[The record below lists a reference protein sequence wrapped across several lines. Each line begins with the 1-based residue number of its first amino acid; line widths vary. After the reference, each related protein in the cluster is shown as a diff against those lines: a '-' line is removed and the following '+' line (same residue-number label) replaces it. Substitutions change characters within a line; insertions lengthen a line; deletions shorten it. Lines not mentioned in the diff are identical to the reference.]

1 MNAVV
6 VDTDAVSLVFK
17 GIAHAEKH
25 MPPIAR
31 HDLLF
36 SFITEAEFE
45 CWILQANWGG
55 ELITR
60 FRVYMKRFVAV
71 PSSRGLI
78 VKWAE
83 IMVKARSLGR
93 RLEVADASI
102 AVTALL
108 YDAPSVT
115 NNPTDYAGVPGIHL
129 LPDT

>member
-1 MNAVV
+1 
-6 VDTDAVSLVFK
+6 
-17 GIAHAEKH
+17 
-25 MPPIAR
+25 
-31 HDLLF
+31 
-36 SFITEAEFE
+36 
-45 CWILQANWGG
+45 
-55 ELITR
+55 
-60 FRVYMKRFVAV
+60 MKRFVAV